1 MKLLTYLLLLCLP
14 IVLAAQPT
22 AYRHSTGTTL
32 SVKGTS
38 TLHDWTMTSTEATV
52 QAGIEQAGAGDLA
65 AVSLTVPVA
74 SLKSGK
80 GAMDRNAQEALKAKQ
95 HPDIRFALKAPVGPT
110 TTGSTVSWPAAGTL
124 TIAGVSR
131 DVTVAVSCTRA
142 ADGSLTC
149 TGSVPLKM
157 TDYGVKPP
165 VLMMGTLKT
174 GNDVTVDFSIRLAP
188 QR

>member
-1 MKLLTYLLLLCLP
+1 MKLLTFLLLLSLP
-14 IVLAAQPT
+14 LVLAAQPT
-22 AYRHSTGTTL
+22 TYRHTTGSTL

-52 QAGIEQAGAGDLA
+52 QAGIEQAGTGALQS
-65 AVSLTVPVA
+65 VSLSVPVV

-95 HPDIRFALKAPVGPT
+95 HPDIRFALKAPVGPA

-124 TIAGVSR
+124 TVAGVSR
-131 DVTVAVSCTRA
+131 DVTVTVNCTRA

-174 GNDVTVDFSIRLAP
+174 GNDVTVEFSVKLAP